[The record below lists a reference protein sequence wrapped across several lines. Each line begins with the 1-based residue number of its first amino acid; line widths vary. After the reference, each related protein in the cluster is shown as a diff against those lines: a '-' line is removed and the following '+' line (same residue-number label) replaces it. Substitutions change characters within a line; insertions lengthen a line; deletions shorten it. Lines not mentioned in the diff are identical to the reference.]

1 MKLMNFR
8 QDGEVHVGV
17 ITEQGVAD
25 LTAAVKACGC
35 EDCKA
40 LGTMETL
47 IAAGEE
53 GKKKAEEI
61 AKTAP
66 KKKLEELT
74 YAPVVTKPEK
84 IFCIGLNYLAHAMEG
99 SGRLPVVPEVF
110 SKFNTALA
118 AHNEEIPLP
127 KAGSRFDYEA
137 EMVIVIGK
145 EAKCVSKEQAM
156 DYVYGYTVG
165 NDLTAR
171 EQQGRVSQWLIGKSP
186 DKFGP
191 VGPCIVTKDAID
203 GGNMPIRLWCNGEL
217 RQNSNTNDLI
227 FDIPTL
233 VSYISQ
239 FVTMKPGDLIFTGTC
254 AGVISGMKLDPDK

>member
-1 MKLMNFR
+1 
-8 QDGEVHVGV
+8 
-17 ITEQGVAD
+17 
-25 LTAAVKACGC
+25 
-35 EDCKA
+35 
-40 LGTMETL
+40 
-47 IAAGEE
+47 
-53 GKKKAEEI
+53 
-61 AKTAP
+61 
-66 KKKLEELT
+66 
-74 YAPVVTKPEK
+74 
-84 IFCIGLNYLAHAMEG
+84 MEG

-137 EMVIVIGK
+137 AMVIVIGK

-254 AGVISGMKLDPDK
+254 AGVISGMKLDPDKKPWLKPGDEVVVEIEGIGKLRNVLV

>member
-1 MKLMNFR
+1 MS
-8 QDGEVHVGV
+8 
-17 ITEQGVAD
+17 
-25 LTAAVKACGC
+25 TA
-35 EDCKA
+35 
-40 LGTMETL
+40 T
-47 IAAGEE
+47 
-53 GKKKAEEI
+53 
-61 AKTAP
+61 P
-66 KKKLEELT
+66 W
-74 YAPVVTKPEK
+74 
-84 IFCIGLNYLAHAMEG
+84 
-99 SGRLPVVPEVF
+99 
-110 SKFNTALA
+110 
-118 AHNEEIPLP
+118 
-127 KAGSRFDYEA
+127 
-137 EMVIVIGK
+137 
-145 EAKCVSKEQAM
+145 
-156 DYVYGYTVG
+156 G

-254 AGVISGMKLDPDK
+254 AGVISGMKLDPDKKPWLKPGDEVVVEIEGIGKLRNVLV

>member
-1 MKLMNFR
+1 MKLMNFW

-127 KAGSRFDYEA
+127 KAGSPHSYMILEGAWVQWKDLSGGTYHTL
-137 EMVIVIGK
+137 
-145 EAKCVSKEQAM
+145 
-156 DYVYGYTVG
+156 TVG
-165 NDLTAR
+165 
-171 EQQGRVSQWLIGKSP
+171 
-186 DKFGP
+186 
-191 VGPCIVTKDAID
+191 
-203 GGNMPIRLWCNGEL
+203 
-217 RQNSNTNDLI
+217 
-227 FDIPTL
+227 
-233 VSYISQ
+233 
-239 FVTMKPGDLIFTGTC
+239 
-254 AGVISGMKLDPDK
+254 

>member
-1 MKLMNFR
+1 MR
-8 QDGEVHVGV
+8 VGV

-99 SGRLPVVPEVF
+99 DGRLPVVPEVF

-156 DYVYGYTVG
+156 DYVYGYTAGATSLSRPRAAGQGQPVADWQVAPQVRPRG
-165 NDLTAR
+165 PLHCH
-171 EQQGRVSQWLIGKSP
+171 QGRHRRRQHAHPPVVQRRAAPKLQHQRP
-186 DKFGP
+186 DF
-191 VGPCIVTKDAID
+191 
-203 GGNMPIRLWCNGEL
+203 
-217 RQNSNTNDLI
+217 
-227 FDIPTL
+227 
-233 VSYISQ
+233 
-239 FVTMKPGDLIFTGTC
+239 
-254 AGVISGMKLDPDK
+254 